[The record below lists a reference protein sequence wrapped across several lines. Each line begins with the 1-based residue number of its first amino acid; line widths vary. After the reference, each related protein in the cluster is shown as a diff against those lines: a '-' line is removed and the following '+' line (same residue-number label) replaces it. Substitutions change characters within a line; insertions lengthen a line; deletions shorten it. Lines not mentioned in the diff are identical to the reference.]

1 MNIHAVDLV
10 PTQSAPSL
18 PALVDRA
25 AAALTS
31 ARTAAEVL
39 EAKEMAAVAY
49 DVAKRAARLARAKQ
63 AHDDLI
69 AAAYRAQADALEIE
83 AGAKR
88 RLADEYDAA
97 QKRGEVRSHG
107 GDRVT
112 KLPDGKFG
120 PKDLGLSD
128 KQVHEARAVR
138 DAEKASPGV
147 VRRAIDRAIAAGKAP
162 TRAHI
167 ARSIRERALDAI
179 RPPQPR
185 RGREAIRTRVSD
197 AIGMLAGLPDAR
209 EVAAYFRGTDE
220 GLLMT
225 ERLPGVAAWIEEFHS
240 AWIEVANARD

>member
-97 QKRGEVRSHG
+97 QKRGELRAARERTTSKAEAVG
-107 GDRVT
+107 AADI
-112 KLPDGKFG
+112 
-120 PKDLGLSD
+120 GLTH

-147 VRRAIDRAIAAGKAP
+147 VRRAIDSAIAAGKAP